1 MQTPPEVPWST
12 PPASGLALVTALA
25 EVKLTYGSKA
35 DPCED
40 QCQQGPRD
48 TSGVV
53 KCSLPCSWEDLGLH
67 PDQKHQAF
75 ECVASTS

>member
-1 MQTPPEVPWST
+1 MATMQTPPEVPWST

-35 DPCED
+35 DPCGSGW
-40 QCQQGPRD
+40 GPVPAGHKGHFRNGEMF
-48 TSGVV
+48 S
-53 KCSLPCSWEDLGLH
+53 SH